1 MRKCVLG
8 RRNGWRMGEALVRSG
23 GEVLVSGGGGGGVF
37 SLG

>member
-1 MRKCVLG
+1 MVG
-8 RRNGWRMGEALVRSG
+8 GWEVLVRSG